1 VPKQPN
7 AAFVLVSQNWWST
20 VAPLLAASPPP
31 STAPVVRLLGPFV
44 SQDAAGIWLGQVPAN
59 LTRTKS
65 GSHVMMSL
73 LIPWEQ
79 IIALGAIEES
89 RGLKPGFAALS
100 VEDVRDSPDYI
111 APRGPGVNPTS

>member
-1 VPKQPN
+1 MSKPN

-20 VAPLLAASPPP
+20 VAPLLAPSPRP
-31 STAPVVRLLGPFV
+31 SAAPVVRLLGPLV
-44 SQDAAGIWLGQVPAN
+44 NQDAAGIWLGEVPAN
-59 LTRTKS
+59 LTRTKG

-89 RGLKPGFAALS
+89 KGLKPGFAAMS
-100 VEDVRDSPDYI
+100 VEDVKDLPE
-111 APRGPGVNPTS
+111 